1 MPYFLGGT
9 GEVGKGLSSATRP
22 SVHQNRFINRRP
34 LESRRFYKRKA

>member
-9 GEVGKGLSSATRP
+9 GGAGKRLSSATHP

-34 LESRRFYKRKA
+34 LESKRFYKRKA